1 MPCYNLKLAD
11 ICIQLDTPF
20 SVTIGDE
27 LSPFLLENADTCH
40 CRILFQAEPGAIP
53 ALPPDGRWIQDRY
66 YTTYHGANAVFVRN
80 TPDQYPYALITQ
92 MSNGFLC
99 RYIPEFERF
108 FYNSADILNVIG
120 VESLLLQ
127 QGGLLLHASLI
138 CWQNRGILFSAP
150 SGTGKSTQADL
161 WETFMGSQ
169 TLNGDRA
176 GIRCK
181 SGVWTAFG
189 MPFAGT
195 SGIYCSDCA
204 PIAAIVVL
212 GQSPQNTIRRLK
224 PMEALRKLLPE
235 CSCRRWD
242 PQFMDQVLSLLLAVV
257 QQVPVYQLE
266 CRPDREA
273 VELLYDT
280 ITKEEIT

>member
-1 MPCYNLKLAD
+1 M
-11 ICIQLDTPF
+11 
-20 SVTIGDE
+20 IG
-27 LSPFLLENADTCH
+27 LEA
-40 CRILFQAEPGAIP
+40 
-53 ALPPDGRWIQDRY
+53 
-66 YTTYHGANAVFVRN
+66 
-80 TPDQYPYALITQ
+80 
-92 MSNGFLC
+92 
-99 RYIPEFERF
+99 
-108 FYNSADILNVIG
+108 
-120 VESLLLQ
+120 LLLQ

-138 CWQNRGILFSAP
+138 CWRSRSILFSAP
-150 SGTGKSTQADL
+150 CGTGKSTQADL
-161 WETFMGSQ
+161 WETFMGSR

-176 GIRCK
+176 GIRCN
-181 SGVWTAFG
+181 SGVWTAYG

-242 PQFMDQVLSLLLAVV
+242 PRFMDQVLSLLLAVV